1 MAQANATTVVGFQP
15 AEKRVGLFSTINS
28 ALRLVTTSV
37 VHLENIVSTNLQSLE
52 QLSAVGLEE
61 ATMMRTRSQI
71 ENNAEITQLKA
82 DLKALNL

>member
-1 MAQANATTVVGFQP
+1 MATTTVAPVVGFQP

-37 VHLENIVSTNLQSLE
+37 AHLETIVSTNLQSLE

-71 ENNAEITQLKA
+71 ENNAEINQLKA